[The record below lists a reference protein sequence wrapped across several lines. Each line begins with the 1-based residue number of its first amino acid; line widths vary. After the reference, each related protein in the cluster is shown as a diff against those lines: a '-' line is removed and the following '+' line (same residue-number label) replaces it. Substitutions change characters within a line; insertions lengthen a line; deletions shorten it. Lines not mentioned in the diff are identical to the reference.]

1 MGPSFMYVI
10 RFVRLPDNDN
20 DNDDDDK
27 KWKIYKKNSILFTSE
42 CFIQC
47 IGCSFSSVKILD
59 SRFVRDVTQSFTEI
73 KNPQPFWDFN

>member
-1 MGPSFMYVI
+1 MYVM

-27 KWKIYKKNSILFTSE
+27 KWKIYKKNSILSILFTSE
-42 CFIQC
+42 CFIQF

-59 SRFVRDVTQSFTEI
+59 SRFIVRDVTQSFTEI
-73 KNPQPFWDFN
+73 KNPQPF